1 MRRRYELMASSSSCF
16 ISALFP
22 PQSSSALKTTVCSKF
37 HKQLN
42 DLVTILQASQRKYI
56 RCVKPNDK
64 KRKLLFECQHS
75 LEQVGL
81 RSLRER

>member
-1 MRRRYELMASSSSCF
+1 MSRRYELMASSSSHF

-42 DLVTILQASQRKYI
+42 DLVAILQA
-56 RCVKPNDK
+56 
-64 KRKLLFECQHS
+64 
-75 LEQVGL
+75 
-81 RSLRER
+81 